1 MIQKMQPGI
10 KNGIPLFSRCSGIFL
25 LFFVLSLVCNKVI
38 AQAPPLAAIGNGV
51 GTPAQLNFKELKS
64 VLKGEKQRWINGTK
78 VVIALMK
85 TSTLAGITTS
95 KKIYGLS
102 GDDLDKFWLSLV
114 FQGKAKAPVFFNSVS
129 DLQSFVAQ
137 TPGAIGII
145 DGSALASASNILV
158 DGKPTF

>member
-1 MIQKMQPGI
+1 MQ
-10 KNGIPLFSRCSGIFL
+10 SGITNKIPILSCRFALVVL
-25 LFFVLSLVCNKVI
+25 LFVLLPAGQMTF
-38 AQAPPLAAIGNGV
+38 AQSTSLAAIGNSV
-51 GTPAQLNFKELKS
+51 GAPAQMNFQELRS
-64 VLKGEKQRWINGTK
+64 VLKGEKQRWVNGTK

-85 TSTLAGITTS
+85 TSTPTGISTS
-95 KKIYGLS
+95 QKIYGLS

-145 DGSALASASNILV
+145 DGSAVASSNNILV
-158 DGKPTF
+158 DGKATF